1 MSGILR
7 ICLIVASVLTCVFI
21 QRKLKKAQVR
31 GYDTIFWLLFSGV
44 LILISIFPE
53 IADWM
58 ARLVGIYSSE
68 NVVFLI
74 IIFSL
79 LIRVFLMTLKIS
91 RLENSVVN
99 LVEELAIRD
108 KMAQAETKERITP
121 IPY

>member
-7 ICLIVASVLTCVFI
+7 ICLIVASVLTCVYI

-53 IADWM
+53 IADW
-58 ARLVGIYSSE
+58 AAKLVGIYSSE

-108 KMAQAETKERITP
+108 KMAQAETEERITP

>member
-53 IADWM
+53 IADWT
-58 ARLVGIYSSE
+58 ARLVGVYSSE